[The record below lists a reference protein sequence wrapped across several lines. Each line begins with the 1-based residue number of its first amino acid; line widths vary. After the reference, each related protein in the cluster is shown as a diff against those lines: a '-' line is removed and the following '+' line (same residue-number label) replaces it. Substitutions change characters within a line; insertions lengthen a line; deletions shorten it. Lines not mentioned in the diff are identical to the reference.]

1 MPGATGHD
9 LHVDQHLSN
18 VAIGYR
24 PEGFIADMIAPIVDV
39 DKQSNYYA
47 IWSRADRLRRRET
60 QRAPG
65 GRANRIEQRV
75 SSDTYFAKNY
85 ALAGHVPIEDRA
97 NADPIFLQGIVEGR
111 VELVMDGLLL
121 DWEVRVAEQ
130 VTSGSNV
137 GSYTAVSSAWDGA
150 GDPLGDI
157 HTGIDNVH
165 YSTGK
170 MPNKVVF
177 GVEAW
182 KSFRRD
188 TNVRDLIFGVDN
200 GGGYPNTSQVA
211 QLLDVNEVLVGD
223 VWENTAEE
231 GLSESLDSI
240 WSDNVLIYYAPDSPN
255 RERPSF
261 MYSFRWNRP
270 NLPNMQVERH
280 PYDSRTKTEEVE
292 VGYYQDEKVTGA
304 EYGFLIEAVNS
315 ST

>member
-9 LHVDQHLSN
+9 LHIDQHLSN

-39 DKQSNYYA
+39 DKQSNSYV

-60 QRAPG
+60 QRSPG
-65 GRANRIEQRV
+65 GYANRIEQRV

-85 ALAGHVPIEDRA
+85 ALASPVTIEDRE
-97 NADPIFLQGIVEGR
+97 NADPIFVQGIVEGR
-111 VELVMDGLLL
+111 TELVMDGLLL
-121 DWEVRVAEQ
+121 DWEVRVASQ

-137 GSYTAVSSAWDGA
+137 GSYSAVSSAWDGS

-157 HTGIDNVH
+157 NTAIDNVH

-170 MPNKVVF
+170 MPNRVVF

-188 TNVRDLIFGVDN
+188 SNVRDLIFGSDN
-200 GGGYPNTSQVA
+200 GGGYPNTNQVA
-211 QLLDVNEVLVGD
+211 QLLDIDNVMVGD

-231 GLSESLDSI
+231 GLAESLDSI
-240 WSDNVLIYYAPDSPN
+240 WGDNVLVYYAPDNPN
-255 RERPSF
+255 TQRPSF

-270 NLPNMQVERH
+270 GLPNMQVERH
-280 PYDSRTKTEEVE
+280 PYNSRTKSEDLE
-292 VGYYQDEKVTGA
+292 VGYYQDEKVTGS
-304 EYGFLIEAVNS
+304 EYAFLLEAVNS